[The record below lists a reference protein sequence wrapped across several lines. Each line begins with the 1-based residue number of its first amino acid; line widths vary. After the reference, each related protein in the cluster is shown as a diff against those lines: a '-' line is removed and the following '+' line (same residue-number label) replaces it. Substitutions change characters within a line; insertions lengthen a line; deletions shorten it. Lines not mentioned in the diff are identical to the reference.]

1 MNRAYRRGQMP
12 QRKKSSSQKIYSP
25 TKYINKN
32 YNKFIVENTERITDG

>member
-1 MNRAYRRGQMP
+1 MNRAYRRANASK
-12 QRKKSSSQKIYSP
+12 KKSSSQKIYSP